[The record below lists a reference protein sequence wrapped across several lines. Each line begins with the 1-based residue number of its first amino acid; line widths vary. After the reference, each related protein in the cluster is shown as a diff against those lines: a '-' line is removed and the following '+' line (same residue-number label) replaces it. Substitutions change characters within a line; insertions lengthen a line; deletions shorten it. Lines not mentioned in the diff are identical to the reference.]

1 MRGYKIVARILLILS
16 VINFTLTAPVV
27 VREHKVRV
35 IESNDGPGSSNP
47 APPIDS
53 PSPLPGPAQS
63 PSHSLSAGPSSPQ
76 DVYTSPV
83 PTSQAPTDEPHP
95 SPLAH
100 GSQESNPSS
109 PLVSPT
115 DRNNLLDVNSA
126 PPSSLRFGSLSNLVS
141 TQGDSHHPGSPQI
154 ASSDSWQI
162 MSSSD
167 EPHPSS
173 SWEPKDSDSSS
184 TSSGSD
190 STSKSSL
197 RFGSLSNLGSTQGAS
212 HPPGSPQ
219 IASSDS
225 WQIMSSSDE
234 PHPSSS
240 WEPNDSDSSST
251 NSGSRASQDH
261 ASLAPTLWSSPGQVR
276 PPPNLPWSWSQ
287 PTRTRVPPDLPWLW
301 SSRTRTRTGVPPPQ
315 SPGGHLPTEEPH
327 PSSWDQLLATV
338 QSHLS
343 QPDQVATGEPH
354 PPTLSTDDGP
364 SPIPGPT
371 DNRPQLA
378 SPSDPAPST
387 DPNPPPSTEP
397 LRPGEHESWSLL
409 SKISKGKFKRHFSGY
424 GSLNAE

>member
-16 VINFTLTAPVV
+16 AINFTLTAPVV
-27 VREHKVRV
+27 VREHEVRA
-35 IESNDGPGSSNP
+35 IESNDGPGSSNR
-47 APPIDS
+47 APPMDGPS
-53 PSPLPGPAQS
+53 PSPLQGPAQS
-63 PSHSLSAGPSSPQ
+63 PSHLLSAGPSSPQ

-141 TQGDSHHPGSPQI
+141 TQGASHH
-154 ASSDSWQI
+154 
-162 MSSSD
+162 
-167 EPHPSS
+167 
-173 SWEPKDSDSSS
+173 
-184 TSSGSD
+184 
-190 STSKSSL
+190 
-197 RFGSLSNLGSTQGAS
+197 
-212 HPPGSPQ
+212 PGSPQ

-343 QPDQVATGEPH
+343 QPDQVATG
-354 PPTLSTDDGP
+354 
-364 SPIPGPT
+364 
-371 DNRPQLA
+371 
-378 SPSDPAPST
+378 
-387 DPNPPPSTEP
+387 
-397 LRPGEHESWSLL
+397 
-409 SKISKGKFKRHFSGY
+409 
-424 GSLNAE
+424 